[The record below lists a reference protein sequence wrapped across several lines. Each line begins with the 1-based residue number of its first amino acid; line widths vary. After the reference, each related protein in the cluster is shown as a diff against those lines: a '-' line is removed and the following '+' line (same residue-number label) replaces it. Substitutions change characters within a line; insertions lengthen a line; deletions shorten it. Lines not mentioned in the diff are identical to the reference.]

1 MCRQAAAPA
10 LVFFKRC
17 VAANLSDQFPNMR
30 RESEVMVRSW
40 ENLTCLGRPRHPGHF
55 FPKRIGWQMFSAKS
69 PTQDGKVRALTVACE
84 NSISQAEGRIRLSFF
99 QKWVWRQKKS
109 AKLGTRHGK
118 VRYLPETNKIEDVQ
132 TSCGAGA
139 VFFQNVCG
147 SKSFRSVAEHETG
160 K

>member
-1 MCRQAAAPA
+1 
-10 LVFFKRC
+10 
-17 VAANLSDQFPNMR
+17 
-30 RESEVMVRSW
+30 
-40 ENLTCLGRPRHPGHF
+40 
-55 FPKRIGWQMFSAKS
+55 MFSAKS

-84 NSISQAEGRIRLSFF
+84 NSISQDEGRIRLSFF

-139 VFFQNVCG
+139 VFFKMC
-147 SKSFRSVAEHETG
+147 VAANIFD
-160 K
+160 